1 MIAVSSKQVVEII
14 KNIYVFKAAFT
25 LAVYVPV

>member
-1 MIAVSSKQVVEII
+1 MVAVSSKQVVEII
-14 KNIYVFKAAFT
+14 KNIYVFKAVFT